1 MAWDSCRRLFVWKGI
16 ILQIISEWNESWTAR
31 NSGQSK
37 SHGVL
42 KARYWGKKQRTVSR
56 EDHNVGFFECGYHSE
71 SENDF
76 ESLLEMFE
84 LLVSL
89 DQWNMEEYTKVY

>member
-1 MAWDSCRRLFVWKGI
+1 M
-16 ILQIISEWNESWTAR
+16 
-31 NSGQSK
+31 
-37 SHGVL
+37 
-42 KARYWGKKQRTVSR
+42 
-56 EDHNVGFFECGYHSE
+56 GFFECGYHSE

>member
-1 MAWDSCRRLFVWKGI
+1 MEGDYFADNFGMKWKLNCQKFGTI
-16 ILQIISEWNESWTAR
+16 TVSWCF
-31 NSGQSK
+31 K
-37 SHGVL
+37 SAL
-42 KARYWGKKQRTVSR
+42 LYWGKKQRTVSR

-89 DQWNMEEYTKVY
+89 DQWNMEEYKVY